1 MKKEDSPML
10 KNILNKFNTVKTVK
24 DLVISILIFLIA
36 PAIVGFV
43 AGLLHAI
50 PLVGT
55 IAAIISWAFGILCFI
70 GLILSILG
78 FVKNNVK

>member
-1 MKKEDSPML
+1 ML

-24 DLVISILIFLIA
+24 DLIISILIFLIA

>member
-1 MKKEDSPML
+1 ML
-10 KNILNKFNTVKTVK
+10 QNILNKFNSVKTVK

-36 PAIVGFV
+36 PVIVGFV
-43 AGLLHAI
+43 AGLLSVI
-50 PLVGT
+50 PIIGL
-55 IAAIISWAFGILCFI
+55 ISRIISWAFGILCLV

>member
-1 MKKEDSPML
+1 ML
-10 KNILNKFNTVKTVK
+10 HNILNKFNTVKTVK

-43 AGLLHAI
+43 AGLLGGI

-55 IAAIISWAFGILCFI
+55 IAGILSWLFGILCTV
-70 GLILSILG
+70 GLILSIVG

>member
-1 MKKEDSPML
+1 ML

-70 GLILSILG
+70 GLILSLLG

>member
-1 MKKEDSPML
+1 ML

>member
-1 MKKEDSPML
+1 ML
-10 KNILNKFNTVKTVK
+10 KNILNKFNSVKTVK
-24 DLVISILIFLIA
+24 DLVISLLFFIIA

-50 PLVGT
+50 PVVG
-55 IAAIISWAFGILCFI
+55 AVVAIISWLFGILCFI

-78 FVKNNVK
+78 FLKNNAK